1 MIEYKNIKS
10 IKNTNNTKNI
20 NHINNMNNIVTVVV
34 LGVVFVSLT
43 MASWLLPSQEF
54 SDSERRKLA
63 QRPKFSLDT
72 MSDGSFMTGFEKYT
86 LDQFPLRDQ
95 FRTLKAYTIY
105 DVFGQ
110 LDHHDIYIQDGY
122 AAKLEYPLQMDSLEH
137 AADRFAYIYENY
149 LAGKEMN
156 IYLSIVP
163 DKSYFL
169 AKKHGYPSMDY
180 EKLFHVMRNRM
191 NYADYIDI
199 TGTLDITDYY
209 KTDTH
214 WRQEKLPE
222 TAAAL
227 AEGMGTSISVTYT
240 EYALDVPFYGVYY
253 GQSAL
258 PLPPETLYY
267 LSNDVLDSCVVT
279 NYEDQTVGSIYNME
293 KKSGKDPY
301 EIFLSGPRSLITI
314 ENPNCE
320 SDKELVI
327 FRDSFGSS
335 IAPLLSEGYAKITL
349 VDIRYLRADLLDRF
363 IEFKNQDVLFLYSTS
378 VLNHSET
385 LT

>member
-10 IKNTNNTKNI
+10 IKNTKNI
-20 NHINNMNNIVTVVV
+20 NHINNMNTIVTVIVP
-34 LGVVFVSLT
+34 GIVFVSLT
-43 MASWLLPSQEF
+43 MASWLLPPQEF
-54 SDSERRKLA
+54 SDNERRKLT
-63 QRPKFSLDT
+63 QRPKFSLDII
-72 MSDGSFMTGFEKYT
+72 SDGSFMTEFEKYT

-95 FRTLKAYTIY
+95 FRTLKAYTTY

-110 LDHHDIYIQDGY
+110 LDNHDIYIQDGY

-137 AADRFAYIYENY
+137 AADRFAYIYEKY
-149 LAGKEMN
+149 LADKEMN

-169 AKKHGYPSMDY
+169 AEKHGYLSTDY
-180 EKLFHVMRNRM
+180 EKLFHVMRNHM

-222 TAAAL
+222 TAAVL
-227 AEGMGTSISVTYT
+227 AEGMGTSISGAYT

-267 LSNDVLDSCVVT
+267 LSNDVLDGCIVT
-279 NYEDQTVGSIYNME
+279 NHEDQTMGSIYNME

-349 VDIRYLRADLLDRF
+349 VDIRYLRADLLERF

>member
-1 MIEYKNIKS
+1 MNEYKRIKS
-10 IKNTNNTKNI
+10 IT
-20 NHINNMNNIVTVVV
+20 NMNRILTVVV
-34 LGVVFVSLT
+34 PGLIFISLT
-43 MASWLLPSQEF
+43 LASWLLPSRDF

-63 QRPKFSLDT
+63 QRPALSLEVI
-72 MSDGSFMTGFEKYT
+72 SDGSFMTGFEKYT
-86 LDQFPLRDQ
+86 LNQFPLRNQ

-105 DVFGQ
+105 HVFGQ
-110 LDHHDIYIQDGY
+110 LDNHDIYIKDGY
-122 AAKLEYPLQMDSLEH
+122 AAKLEYPLHTDSLEH
-137 AADRFAYIYENY
+137 ATDQFEYIYEKY
-149 LAGKEMN
+149 LMDKKMD

-169 AKKHGYPSMDY
+169 AEKYGYLSMDY
-180 EKLFHVMRNRM
+180 KELCHIMQNSM
-191 NYADYIDI
+191 DYANYIDI
-199 TGTLDITDYY
+199 TKTLDITDYY

-222 TAAAL
+222 TAAVL
-227 AEGMGTSISVTYT
+227 AESMGASISGNYT
-240 EYALDVPFYGVYY
+240 EYALALPFYGVYY

-267 LSNDVLDSCVVT
+267 LSNDVLDSCIVT
-279 NYEDQTVGSIYNME
+279 NHEDQTIGGIYNME

-314 ENPNCE
+314 ENPNYK
-320 SDKELVI
+320 SDRELII

-335 IAPLLSEGYAKITL
+335 IAPLLAEGYAKITL

>member
-1 MIEYKNIKS
+1 MIECKNIKS
-10 IKNTNNTKNI
+10 MKNTNNAKNI
-20 NHINNMNNIVTVVV
+20 NHINNIVTVVV

-43 MASWLLPSQEF
+43 MASWLLPPQEF
-54 SDSERRKLA
+54 SDNERRKLA
-63 QRPKFSLDT
+63 QRPKFSPDT
-72 MSDGSFMTGFEKYT
+72 MSDGSFMMEFEKYT

-95 FRTLKAYTIY
+95 FRTLKAYTTY

-110 LDHHDIYIQDGY
+110 LDNHDIYIQDGY

-137 AADRFAYIYENY
+137 AADRFAYIYEKY
-149 LAGKEMN
+149 LADKEMN

-169 AKKHGYPSMDY
+169 AEKHGYLSTDY
-180 EKLFHVMRNRM
+180 EKLFHVMRNHM

-222 TAAAL
+222 TAAVL
-227 AEGMGTSISVTYT
+227 AEGMGTSISGAYT

-267 LSNDVLDSCVVT
+267 LSNDVLDGCIVT
-279 NYEDQTVGSIYNME
+279 NHEDQTMGSIYNME
-293 KKSGKDPY
+293 KKSGKDLY

-349 VDIRYLRADLLDRF
+349 VDIRYLRADLLERF

>member
-10 IKNTNNTKNI
+10 IKNTKNI
-20 NHINNMNNIVTVVV
+20 NHINNMNTIVTVVV
-34 LGVVFVSLT
+34 LGIVFVSLT
-43 MASWLLPSQEF
+43 MASWLLPPQEF
-54 SDSERRKLA
+54 SDNERRKLA
-63 QRPKFSLDT
+63 QRPKFSPDT
-72 MSDGSFMTGFEKYT
+72 MSDGSFMTEFEKYT

-95 FRTLKAYTIY
+95 FRTLKAYTTY

-110 LDHHDIYIQDGY
+110 LDNHDIYIQDGY

-137 AADRFAYIYENY
+137 AADRFAYIYEKY
-149 LAGKEMN
+149 LADKEMN

-169 AKKHGYPSMDY
+169 AEKHGYLSTDY
-180 EKLFHVMRNRM
+180 EKLFHMMRNHM

-222 TAAAL
+222 TAAVL
-227 AEGMGTSISVTYT
+227 AEGMGTSISGAYT

-267 LSNDVLDSCVVT
+267 LSNDVLDGCIVT
-279 NYEDQTVGSIYNME
+279 NHEDQTMGSIYNME

-314 ENPNCE
+314 ENPNCK

-349 VDIRYLRADLLDRF
+349 VDIRYLRADLLERF

>member
-1 MIEYKNIKS
+1 MNEYKRVKS
-10 IKNTNNTKNI
+10 IT
-20 NHINNMNNIVTVVV
+20 NMNRILTVVV
-34 LGVVFVSLT
+34 PGLIFISLT
-43 MASWLLPSQEF
+43 LASWLLPSRDF

-63 QRPKFSLDT
+63 QRPALSLEVI
-72 MSDGSFMTGFEKYT
+72 SDGSFMTGFEKYT
-86 LDQFPLRDQ
+86 LNQFPLRNQ

-105 DVFGQ
+105 HVFGQ
-110 LDHHDIYIQDGY
+110 LDNHDIYIKDGY
-122 AAKLEYPLQMDSLEH
+122 AAKLEYPLHTDSLEH
-137 AADRFAYIYENY
+137 ATDQFEYIYEKY
-149 LAGKEMN
+149 LMDKKMD

-169 AKKHGYPSMDY
+169 AEKYGYLSMDY
-180 EKLFHVMRNRM
+180 KELCHIMQNSM
-191 NYADYIDI
+191 DYANYIDI
-199 TGTLDITDYY
+199 TKTLDITDYY

-222 TAAAL
+222 TAAVL
-227 AEGMGTSISVTYT
+227 AESMGASISGNYT
-240 EYALDVPFYGVYY
+240 EYALDLPFYGVYY

-267 LSNDVLDSCVVT
+267 LSNDVLDSCIVT
-279 NYEDQTVGSIYNME
+279 NHEDQTIGGIYNME

-314 ENPNCE
+314 ENPNYK
-320 SDKELVI
+320 SDRELII

-335 IAPLLSEGYAKITL
+335 IAPLLAGGYAKITL

>member
-1 MIEYKNIKS
+1 MIECKNIKS
-10 IKNTNNTKNI
+10 MKNTNNAKNI
-20 NHINNMNNIVTVVV
+20 NHINNIVTVVV

-43 MASWLLPSQEF
+43 MASWLLPPQEF
-54 SDSERRKLA
+54 SDNERRKLA
-63 QRPKFSLDT
+63 QRPKFSPDT
-72 MSDGSFMTGFEKYT
+72 MSDGSFMTEFEKYT

-95 FRTLKAYTIY
+95 FRTLKAYTTY

-110 LDHHDIYIQDGY
+110 LDNHDIYIQDGY

-137 AADRFAYIYENY
+137 AADRFAYIYEKY
-149 LAGKEMN
+149 LADKEMN

-169 AKKHGYPSMDY
+169 AEKHGYLSTDY
-180 EKLFHVMRNRM
+180 EKLFHMMRNHM

-209 KTDTH
+209 QTDTH
-214 WRQEKLPE
+214 WRQAKLPE
-222 TAAAL
+222 TAAVL
-227 AEGMGTSISVTYT
+227 AEGMGTAISGAYT

-267 LSNDVLDSCVVT
+267 LSNDVLDGCIVT
-279 NYEDQTVGSIYNME
+279 NHEDQTMGSIYNME

-314 ENPNCE
+314 ENPNCK

-349 VDIRYLRADLLDRF
+349 VDIRYLRADLLERF

>member
-1 MIEYKNIKS
+1 MNEYKHIKS
-10 IKNTNNTKNI
+10 IT
-20 NHINNMNNIVTVVV
+20 NMNRILTVVV
-34 LGVVFVSLT
+34 PGLIFISLT
-43 MASWLLPSQEF
+43 LASWLLPSRDF

-63 QRPKFSLDT
+63 QRPALSLEGI
-72 MSDGSFMTGFEKYT
+72 SDGSFMTVFEKYT
-86 LDQFPLRDQ
+86 LNQFPLRNQ

-105 DVFGQ
+105 HVFGQ
-110 LDHHDIYIQDGY
+110 LDNHDIYIKDGY
-122 AAKLEYPLQMDSLEH
+122 AVKLEYPLHTDSLEH
-137 AADRFAYIYENY
+137 ATDQFEYIYEKY
-149 LAGKEMN
+149 LMDKKMD

-169 AKKHGYPSMDY
+169 AEKYGYLSMDY
-180 EKLFHVMRNRM
+180 KELCHIMQNSM
-191 NYADYIDI
+191 DYANYIDI
-199 TGTLDITDYY
+199 TKTLDITDYY

-222 TAAAL
+222 TAAVL
-227 AEGMGTSISVTYT
+227 AESMGASISGNYT
-240 EYALDVPFYGVYY
+240 EYALDLPFYGVYY

-267 LSNDVLDSCVVT
+267 LSNDVLDSCIVT
-279 NYEDQTVGSIYNME
+279 NHEDQTIGGIYNME

-314 ENPNCE
+314 ENPKYK
-320 SDKELVI
+320 SDRELII

-335 IAPLLSEGYAKITL
+335 IAPLLAGGYAKITL

>member
-1 MIEYKNIKS
+1 MIECKNIKS
-10 IKNTNNTKNI
+10 MKNTNNAKNI
-20 NHINNMNNIVTVVV
+20 NHINNIVTVVV

-43 MASWLLPSQEF
+43 MASWLLPPQEF
-54 SDSERRKLA
+54 SDNERRKLA
-63 QRPKFSLDT
+63 QRPKFSPDT
-72 MSDGSFMTGFEKYT
+72 MSDGSFMTEFEKYT

-95 FRTLKAYTIY
+95 FRTLKAYTTY

-110 LDHHDIYIQDGY
+110 LDNHDIYIQDGY

-137 AADRFAYIYENY
+137 AADRFAYIYEKY

-169 AKKHGYPSMDY
+169 AEKHGYLSTDY
-180 EKLFHVMRNRM
+180 EKLFHVMRNHM

-214 WRQEKLPE
+214 WRQEKLPD
-222 TAAAL
+222 TAAVL
-227 AEGMGTSISVTYT
+227 AEGMGTSISGAYT

-267 LSNDVLDSCVVT
+267 LSNDVLDGCIVT
-279 NYEDQTVGSIYNME
+279 NHEDQTMGSIYNME

-314 ENPNCE
+314 ENPNCK

-349 VDIRYLRADLLDRF
+349 VDIRYLRADLLERF

>member
-1 MIEYKNIKS
+1 MNEYKRIKS
-10 IKNTNNTKNI
+10 IT
-20 NHINNMNNIVTVVV
+20 NMNRILTVVV
-34 LGVVFVSLT
+34 PGLIFISLT
-43 MASWLLPSQEF
+43 LASWLLPSRDF

-63 QRPKFSLDT
+63 QRPALSLEVI
-72 MSDGSFMTGFEKYT
+72 SDGSFMTGFEKYT
-86 LDQFPLRDQ
+86 LNQFPLRNQ

-105 DVFGQ
+105 HVFGQ
-110 LDHHDIYIQDGY
+110 LDNHDIYIKDGY
-122 AAKLEYPLQMDSLEH
+122 AAKLEYPLHTDSLEH
-137 AADRFAYIYENY
+137 ATDQFEYIYEKY
-149 LAGKEMN
+149 LMDKKMD

-169 AKKHGYPSMDY
+169 AEKYGYLSMDY
-180 EKLFHVMRNRM
+180 KELCHIMQNSM
-191 NYADYIDI
+191 DYANYIDI
-199 TGTLDITDYY
+199 TKTLDITDYY
-209 KTDTH
+209 KTDPH

-222 TAAAL
+222 TAAVL
-227 AEGMGTSISVTYT
+227 AESMGASISGNYT
-240 EYALDVPFYGVYY
+240 EYALDLPFYGVYY

-267 LSNDVLDSCVVT
+267 LSNDVLDSCIVT
-279 NYEDQTVGSIYNME
+279 NHEDQTIGGIYNME

-314 ENPNCE
+314 ENPNCK
-320 SDKELVI
+320 SNRELII

-335 IAPLLSEGYAKITL
+335 IAPLLAEGYAKITL

>member
-1 MIEYKNIKS
+1 M
-10 IKNTNNTKNI
+10 KNTNNAKNI
-20 NHINNMNNIVTVVV
+20 NHINNIVTVVV

-43 MASWLLPSQEF
+43 MASWLLPPQEF
-54 SDSERRKLA
+54 SDNERRKLA
-63 QRPKFSLDT
+63 QRPKFSPDT
-72 MSDGSFMTGFEKYT
+72 MSDGSFMTEFEKYT

-95 FRTLKAYTIY
+95 FRTLKAYTTY

-110 LDHHDIYIQDGY
+110 LDNHDIYIQDGY

-137 AADRFAYIYENY
+137 AADRFAYIYEKY
-149 LAGKEMN
+149 LADKEMN

-169 AKKHGYPSMDY
+169 AEKHGYLSTDY
-180 EKLFHVMRNRM
+180 EKLFHVMRNHM

-222 TAAAL
+222 TAAVL
-227 AEGMGTSISVTYT
+227 AEGMGTSISGAYT

-267 LSNDVLDSCVVT
+267 LSNDVLDGCIVT
-279 NYEDQTVGSIYNME
+279 NHEDQTMGSIYNME

-314 ENPNCE
+314 ENPNCK

-349 VDIRYLRADLLDRF
+349 VDIRYLRADLLERF

>member
-1 MIEYKNIKS
+1 MNEYKRIKS
-10 IKNTNNTKNI
+10 IT
-20 NHINNMNNIVTVVV
+20 NMNRILTVVV
-34 LGVVFVSLT
+34 PGLIFISLT
-43 MASWLLPSQEF
+43 LASWLLPSRDF

-63 QRPKFSLDT
+63 QRPALSLEVI
-72 MSDGSFMTGFEKYT
+72 SDGSFMTGFEKYT
-86 LDQFPLRDQ
+86 LNQFPLRNQ

-105 DVFGQ
+105 HVFGQ
-110 LDHHDIYIQDGY
+110 LDNHDIYIKDGY
-122 AAKLEYPLQMDSLEH
+122 AAKLEYPLHTDSLEH
-137 AADRFAYIYENY
+137 ATDQFEYIYEKY
-149 LAGKEMN
+149 LMDKKMD

-169 AKKHGYPSMDY
+169 AEKYGYLSMDY
-180 EKLFHVMRNRM
+180 KELCHIMQNSM
-191 NYADYIDI
+191 DYANYIDI
-199 TGTLDITDYY
+199 TKTLDITDYY

-222 TAAAL
+222 TAAVL
-227 AEGMGTSISVTYT
+227 AESMGASISGNYT
-240 EYALDVPFYGVYY
+240 EYALDLPFYGVYY

-267 LSNDVLDSCVVT
+267 LSNDVLDSCIVT
-279 NYEDQTVGSIYNME
+279 NHEDQTIGGIYNME

-314 ENPNCE
+314 ENPNYK
-320 SDKELVI
+320 SDRELII

-335 IAPLLSEGYAKITL
+335 IAPLLAEGYAKITL

>member
-10 IKNTNNTKNI
+10 IKNTKNI
-20 NHINNMNNIVTVVV
+20 NHINNMNTIVTVVV
-34 LGVVFVSLT
+34 LGIVFVSLT
-43 MASWLLPSQEF
+43 MASWLLPPQEF
-54 SDSERRKLA
+54 SDNERRKLA
-63 QRPKFSLDT
+63 QRPKFSPDT
-72 MSDGSFMTGFEKYT
+72 MSDGSFMMEFEKYT

-95 FRTLKAYTIY
+95 FRTLKAYTTY

-110 LDHHDIYIQDGY
+110 LDNHDIYIQDGY

-137 AADRFAYIYENY
+137 AADRFAYIYEKY
-149 LAGKEMN
+149 LADKEMN

-169 AKKHGYPSMDY
+169 AEKHGYLSTDY
-180 EKLFHVMRNRM
+180 EKLFHVMRNHM

-222 TAAAL
+222 TAAVL
-227 AEGMGTSISVTYT
+227 AEGMGTSISGAYT

-267 LSNDVLDSCVVT
+267 LSNDVLDGCIVT
-279 NYEDQTVGSIYNME
+279 NHEDQTMGSIYNME

-314 ENPNCE
+314 ENPNCK

-349 VDIRYLRADLLDRF
+349 VDIRYLRADLLERF

>member
-1 MIEYKNIKS
+1 MNEYKRIKS
-10 IKNTNNTKNI
+10 IT
-20 NHINNMNNIVTVVV
+20 NMNRILTVVV
-34 LGVVFVSLT
+34 PGLIFISLT
-43 MASWLLPSQEF
+43 LASWLLPSRDF

-63 QRPKFSLDT
+63 QRPALSLEVI
-72 MSDGSFMTGFEKYT
+72 SDGSFMTGFEKYT
-86 LDQFPLRDQ
+86 LDQFPLRNQ

-105 DVFGQ
+105 HVFGQ
-110 LDHHDIYIQDGY
+110 LDNHDIYIKDGY
-122 AAKLEYPLQMDSLEH
+122 AAKLEYPLHTDSLEH
-137 AADRFAYIYENY
+137 ATDQFEYIYEKY
-149 LAGKEMN
+149 LMDKKMD

-169 AKKHGYPSMDY
+169 AEKYGYLSMDY
-180 EKLFHVMRNRM
+180 KELCHIMQNSM
-191 NYADYIDI
+191 DYANYIDI
-199 TGTLDITDYY
+199 TKTLDITDYY

-222 TAAAL
+222 TAAVL
-227 AEGMGTSISVTYT
+227 AENMGASISGNYT
-240 EYALDVPFYGVYY
+240 EYALALPFYGVYY

-267 LSNDVLDSCVVT
+267 LSNDVLDSCIVT
-279 NYEDQTVGSIYNME
+279 NHEDQTIGGIYNME

-314 ENPNCE
+314 ENPNCK
-320 SDKELVI
+320 SNRELII

-335 IAPLLSEGYAKITL
+335 IAPLLAEGYAKITL

>member
-1 MIEYKNIKS
+1 M
-10 IKNTNNTKNI
+10 KNTNNAKNI
-20 NHINNMNNIVTVVV
+20 NHINNIVTVVV

-43 MASWLLPSQEF
+43 MASWLLPPQEF
-54 SDSERRKLA
+54 SDNERRKLA
-63 QRPKFSLDT
+63 QRPKFSPDT
-72 MSDGSFMTGFEKYT
+72 MSDGSFMTEFEKYT

-95 FRTLKAYTIY
+95 FRTLKAYTTY

-110 LDHHDIYIQDGY
+110 LDNHDIYIQDGY

-137 AADRFAYIYENY
+137 AADQFAYIYEKY

-169 AKKHGYPSMDY
+169 AEKHGYLSTDY
-180 EKLFHVMRNRM
+180 EKLFHVMRNHM

-222 TAAAL
+222 TAAVL
-227 AEGMGTSISVTYT
+227 AEGMGTSISGAYT

-267 LSNDVLDSCVVT
+267 LSNDVLDGCIVT
-279 NYEDQTVGSIYNME
+279 NHEDQTMGSIYNME

-349 VDIRYLRADLLDRF
+349 VDIRYLRADLLERF

>member
-10 IKNTNNTKNI
+10 IKNTKNI
-20 NHINNMNNIVTVVV
+20 NHINNMNTIVTVVV
-34 LGVVFVSLT
+34 LGIVFVSLT
-43 MASWLLPSQEF
+43 MASWLLPPQEF
-54 SDSERRKLA
+54 SDNERRKLT
-63 QRPKFSLDT
+63 QCPKFSLDT
-72 MSDGSFMTGFEKYT
+72 MSDGSFMTEFEKYT

-95 FRTLKAYTIY
+95 FRTLKAYTTY

-110 LDHHDIYIQDGY
+110 LDNHDIYIQDGY

-137 AADRFAYIYENY
+137 AADRFAYIYEKY
-149 LAGKEMN
+149 LADKEMN

-169 AKKHGYPSMDY
+169 AEKHGYLSTDY
-180 EKLFHVMRNRM
+180 EKLFHMMRNHM

-222 TAAAL
+222 TAAVL
-227 AEGMGTSISVTYT
+227 AEGMGTSISGAYT

-267 LSNDVLDSCVVT
+267 LSNDVLDGCIVT
-279 NYEDQTVGSIYNME
+279 NHEDQTMGSIYNME

-314 ENPNCE
+314 ENPNCK

-349 VDIRYLRADLLDRF
+349 VDIRYLRADLLERF

>member
-1 MIEYKNIKS
+1 MNEYKRIKS
-10 IKNTNNTKNI
+10 IT
-20 NHINNMNNIVTVVV
+20 NMNRILTVVV
-34 LGVVFVSLT
+34 PGLIFISLT
-43 MASWLLPSQEF
+43 LASWLLPSRDF

-63 QRPKFSLDT
+63 QRPALSLEVI
-72 MSDGSFMTGFEKYT
+72 SDGSFMTGFEKYT
-86 LDQFPLRDQ
+86 LNQFPLRNQ

-105 DVFGQ
+105 HVFGQ
-110 LDHHDIYIQDGY
+110 LDNHDIYIKDGY
-122 AAKLEYPLQMDSLEH
+122 AAKLEYPLHTDSLEH
-137 AADRFAYIYENY
+137 ATDQFEYIYEKY
-149 LAGKEMN
+149 LMDKKMD

-169 AKKHGYPSMDY
+169 AEKYGYLSMDY
-180 EKLFHVMRNRM
+180 KELCHIMQNSM
-191 NYADYIDI
+191 DYANYIDI
-199 TGTLDITDYY
+199 TKTLDITDYY

-222 TAAAL
+222 TAAVL
-227 AEGMGTSISVTYT
+227 AESMGASISGNYT
-240 EYALDVPFYGVYY
+240 EYALDLPFYGVYY

-267 LSNDVLDSCVVT
+267 LSNDVLDSCIVT
-279 NYEDQTVGSIYNME
+279 NHEDQTIGGIYNME

-314 ENPNCE
+314 ENPNCK
-320 SDKELVI
+320 SNRELII

-335 IAPLLSEGYAKITL
+335 IAPLLAEGYAKITL

>member
-10 IKNTNNTKNI
+10 IKNTKNI
-20 NHINNMNNIVTVVV
+20 NHINNMNTIVTVVV
-34 LGVVFVSLT
+34 LGIVFVSLT
-43 MASWLLPSQEF
+43 MASWLLPPQEF
-54 SDSERRKLA
+54 SDNERRKLA
-63 QRPKFSLDT
+63 QRPKFSPDT
-72 MSDGSFMTGFEKYT
+72 MSDGSFMTEFEKYT

-95 FRTLKAYTIY
+95 FRTLKAYTTY

-110 LDHHDIYIQDGY
+110 LDNHDIYIQDGY

-137 AADRFAYIYENY
+137 AADRFAYIYEKY
-149 LAGKEMN
+149 LADKEMN

-169 AKKHGYPSMDY
+169 AEKHGYLSTDY
-180 EKLFHVMRNRM
+180 EKLFHVMRNHM

-222 TAAAL
+222 TAAVL
-227 AEGMGTSISVTYT
+227 AEGMGTSISGAYT

-267 LSNDVLDSCVVT
+267 LSNDVLDGCIVT
-279 NYEDQTVGSIYNME
+279 NHEDQTMGSIYNME

-314 ENPNCE
+314 ENPNCK

-349 VDIRYLRADLLDRF
+349 VDIRYLRADLLERF

>member
-1 MIEYKNIKS
+1 MNEYKRIKS
-10 IKNTNNTKNI
+10 IT
-20 NHINNMNNIVTVVV
+20 NMNRILTVVV
-34 LGVVFVSLT
+34 PGLIFTSLT
-43 MASWLLPSQEF
+43 LASWLLPSRDF

-63 QRPKFSLDT
+63 QRPALSLEVI
-72 MSDGSFMTGFEKYT
+72 SDGSFMTGFEKYT
-86 LDQFPLRDQ
+86 LDQFPLRNQ

-105 DVFGQ
+105 HVFGQ
-110 LDHHDIYIQDGY
+110 LDNHDIYIKDGY
-122 AAKLEYPLQMDSLEH
+122 AVKLEYPLHTDSLEH
-137 AADRFAYIYENY
+137 ATDQFEYIYEKY
-149 LAGKEMN
+149 LMDKKMD

-169 AKKHGYPSMDY
+169 AEKYGYLSMDY
-180 EKLFHVMRNRM
+180 KELCHIMQNSM
-191 NYADYIDI
+191 DYANYIDI
-199 TGTLDITDYY
+199 TKTLDITDYY

-222 TAAAL
+222 TAAA
-227 AEGMGTSISVTYT
+227 ESMGASISGNYT
-240 EYALDVPFYGVYY
+240 EYALDLPFYGVYY

-267 LSNDVLDSCVVT
+267 LSNDVLDSCIVT
-279 NYEDQTVGSIYNME
+279 NHEDQTIGGIYNME

-314 ENPNCE
+314 ENPKYK
-320 SDKELVI
+320 SDRELII

-335 IAPLLSEGYAKITL
+335 IAPLLAGGYAKITL

>member
-1 MIEYKNIKS
+1 MNEYKRIKS
-10 IKNTNNTKNI
+10 IT
-20 NHINNMNNIVTVVV
+20 NMNRILTVVV
-34 LGVVFVSLT
+34 PGLIFISLT
-43 MASWLLPSQEF
+43 LASWLLPSRDF

-63 QRPKFSLDT
+63 QRPALSLEVI
-72 MSDGSFMTGFEKYT
+72 SDGSFMTGFEKYT
-86 LDQFPLRDQ
+86 LNQFPLRNQ

-105 DVFGQ
+105 HVFGQ
-110 LDHHDIYIQDGY
+110 LDNHDIYIKDGY
-122 AAKLEYPLQMDSLEH
+122 AAKLEYPLHTDSLEH
-137 AADRFAYIYENY
+137 TTDQFEYIYEKY
-149 LAGKEMN
+149 LMDKKMD

-169 AKKHGYPSMDY
+169 AEKYGYLSMDY
-180 EKLFHVMRNRM
+180 KELCHIMQNSM
-191 NYADYIDI
+191 DYANYIDI
-199 TGTLDITDYY
+199 TKTLDITDYY

-222 TAAAL
+222 TAAVL
-227 AEGMGTSISVTYT
+227 AESMGASISGNYT
-240 EYALDVPFYGVYY
+240 EYALALPFYGVYY

-267 LSNDVLDSCVVT
+267 LSNDVLDSCIVT
-279 NYEDQTVGSIYNME
+279 NHEDQTIGGIYNME

-314 ENPNCE
+314 ENPNCK
-320 SDKELVI
+320 SNRELII

-335 IAPLLSEGYAKITL
+335 IAPLLAEGYAKITL

>member
-1 MIEYKNIKS
+1 M
-10 IKNTNNTKNI
+10 KNTNNAKNI
-20 NHINNMNNIVTVVV
+20 NHINNIVTVVV

-43 MASWLLPSQEF
+43 MASWLLPPQEF
-54 SDSERRKLA
+54 SDNERRKLA
-63 QRPKFSLDT
+63 QRPKFSPDT
-72 MSDGSFMTGFEKYT
+72 MSDGSFMTEFEKYT

-95 FRTLKAYTIY
+95 FRTLKAYTTY

-110 LDHHDIYIQDGY
+110 LDNHDIYIQDGY

-137 AADRFAYIYENY
+137 AADRFAYIYEKY

-169 AKKHGYPSMDY
+169 AEKHGYLSTDY
-180 EKLFHVMRNRM
+180 EKLFHMMRNHM

-222 TAAAL
+222 TAAVL
-227 AEGMGTSISVTYT
+227 AEGMGTSISGAYT

-267 LSNDVLDSCVVT
+267 LSNDVLDGCIVT
-279 NYEDQTVGSIYNME
+279 NHEDQTMGSIYNME

-314 ENPNCE
+314 ENPNCK

-349 VDIRYLRADLLDRF
+349 VDIRYLRADLLERF